1 MAHLWTRSAR
11 AKPDWRRCPS
21 PEAICRGEHQGCG
34 PFDKAILLF
43 SARIAFCT
51 GGGRSRRAMLSPR
64 GSPAPPL
71 SRACAPSA
79 MRHIASATSTSP
91 ASRMLRSAWICN
103 DSVFSPEPCAIAVG
117 LGHGLNT
124 ILGPLVRSNAG
135 SPTSVGR
142 PAKYKTLLPL
152 VGAGNTWGVVTS
164 VPACSTVPATAVD
177 GTRAMSLIRRFL
189 TRLRRRKS
197 PSKAFSGNGSGML
210 QIEALVQAH
219 GDWLAL
225 LATILE
231 RERVISGAELA
242 RTLSEFAAHT
252 AEDRPAEGQI
262 LSFWAS
268 RLTDTA
274 ATLGKLPSVH

>member
-1 MAHLWTRSAR
+1 M
-11 AKPDWRRCPS
+11 
-21 PEAICRGEHQGCG
+21 
-34 PFDKAILLF
+34 
-43 SARIAFCT
+43 
-51 GGGRSRRAMLSPR
+51 
-64 GSPAPPL
+64 
-71 SRACAPSA
+71 
-79 MRHIASATSTSP
+79 
-91 ASRMLRSAWICN
+91 
-103 DSVFSPEPCAIAVG
+103 FSPEPCAIAVW

-124 ILGPLVRSNAG
+124 ILGPHVRSNAG

-177 GTRAMSLIRRFL
+177 GTRAMSLIKSL
-189 TRLRRRKS
+189 LARLRRRQS
-197 PSKAFSGNGSGML
+197 PSQRFSDSGSAML

-231 RERVISGAELA
+231 RERLITGAELA
-242 RTLSEFAAHT
+242 RTLSEFAVHT
-252 AEDRPAEGQI
+252 AKDRPAEGQI

-268 RLTDTA
+268 RLNDTA
-274 ATLGKLPSVH
+274 ATLGKFPSLH